1 MTIQLALIAVLV
13 LLLAGAVG
21 TVSARRPIGRNF
33 VYLTSLLVCATL
45 VVASL
50 LYLLRGAHA
59 EVESLVLPIGL
70 PWLGAHVELNLIA
83 AMFLLVVNLGGAS
96 ASLYGLGYGS
106 HEQEPGRVVPIFPV
120 FLAAMNLV
128 VLAADAFSFL
138 LSWEF
143 MSLSSW
149 ALVMAHHRD
158 PDNRRAGFVYLVMAS
173 FGTLSLLLAFGLLAG
188 PDGGYAFADMRLEG
202 HESVRTGIV
211 FCLVLIGCGSKAGI
225 VPLHAWLPL
234 AHPAAPSHV
243 SALMSGV
250 MTKVAVYGFVRIVFD
265 LLGPPQTW
273 WSVVVLSVGA
283 ITALMGVLH
292 ALMQHDLKRLLA
304 YHTVENIGIIFIG
317 LGLALAFESDGLNT
331 AAALAFVA
339 ALFHVFNHSLFKS
352 LLFYGA
358 GAVLTATGERNMDRL
373 GGLTH
378 RMPIT
383 AFTFLVGSMA
393 ISALPP
399 LNGFVSEWLTFQ
411 AILISPQLGQ
421 WGLKFLIPA
430 VGAMLALSAALA
442 AACFVKAYGMTFL
455 GRPRSAAAETP
466 VDAHPASLAAMI
478 ALVALCLLAGIA
490 PGYVID
496 AITPVT
502 DLLRW
507 WPHTTSSRSAM
518 AHDRADR
525 ADAQFVQ
532 RLHPIPVHGAR
543 RRTRRVHDSPVL
555 VARDPPRTAVGLR
568 LSGSQSRHA
577 IHRRQFR
584 SADPARVRHAAVPGA
599 RTRRHAAP
607 RRSAR
612 RAFPCRHPRSDLGV
626 ALRTPRQGSPVH
638 RDVREPVAVA
648 DDPAIPRTG
657 IHCARQSPVA
667 AGVHAMIRDYVLQ
680 AGQLLLTLL
689 LAPLLTGFIR
699 KVKARLMQRQGPP
712 LLQPY
717 RDLIKLSKKE
727 VVLAD
732 NASWLF
738 RVAPYLIFSATWTAA
753 ALVPTFATGLP
764 FSRSVDL
771 LAIVALLG
779 SARFFLALVGLDVGT
794 SFGGIGASREVMIA
808 SLAEPALIVVA
819 FTLAL
824 IAGST
829 QLSEIAAFMTSG
841 DVGLRV
847 SLGLA
852 LGALI
857 IVAIA
862 ENARIP
868 VDNPATHLE
877 LTMVHEAMVL
887 EYSGRHL
894 AVLEL
899 ASSLKLLLYVALIA
913 AVFVPWGLAT
923 SGAPP
928 GHYVIGVA
936 AFLAKVVFAGA
947 LLALFET
954 TIAKMRVFRVPE
966 FLGISLMLALL
977 AALLMFVTRS
987 L

>member
-21 TVSARRPIGRNF
+21 TVSACRPIGRNL
-33 VYLTSLLVCATL
+33 VYLTSLLASATL

-70 PWLGAHVELNLIA
+70 PWLGAHVELDLIA

-106 HEQEPGRVVPIFPV
+106 HEEEPGRVVPIFPI

-158 PDNRRAGFVYLVMAS
+158 PANRRAGFVYLVMAT
-173 FGTLSLLLAFGLLAG
+173 FGTLGLLLAFGLLAG
-188 PDGGYAFADMRLEG
+188 PDGGYAFADMRLSGDEG
-202 HESVRTGIV
+202 VRTGLV

-273 WSVVVLSVGA
+273 WSVVVLSVGS

-292 ALMQHDLKRLLA
+292 ALTQRDLKRLLA
-304 YHTVENIGIIFIG
+304 YSTIENIGIIFIG

-442 AACFVKAYGMTFL
+442 AACFVKAYGLTFL

-466 VDAHPASLAAMI
+466 VDARPASLTAMI
-478 ALVALCLLAGIA
+478 MLVALCLLTGIA

-502 DLLRW
+502 DLFVGGHILLQADQPLFTIVPIAPTR
-507 WPHTTSSRSAM
+507 SSYNGLAVFLFTALAAGLAAYTIHRFSSHAIR
-518 AHDRADR
+518 RAPTWDCGFPDPNPATQYT
-525 ADAQFVQ
+525 ADSFAQ
-532 RLHPIPVHGAR
+532 PI
-543 RRTRRVHDSPVL
+543 RRVFGTL
-555 VARDPPRTAVGLR
+555 LFQAREHVDMPGPGDMRAA
-568 LSGSQSRHA
+568 H
-577 IHRRQFR
+577 F
-584 SADPARVRHAAVPGA
+584 RVR
-599 RTRRHAAP
+599 
-607 RRSAR
+607 
-612 RAFPCRHPRSDLGV
+612 
-626 ALRTPRQGSPVH
+626 
-638 RDVREPVAVA
+638 
-648 DDPAIPRTG
+648 I
-657 IHCARQSPVA
+657 
-667 AGVHAMIRDYVLQ
+667 
-680 AGQLLLTLL
+680 
-689 LAPLLTGFIR
+689 
-699 KVKARLMQRQGPP
+699 
-712 LLQPY
+712 
-717 RDLIKLSKKE
+717 RDLIWEWLYEPLAKG
-727 VVLAD
+727 VLA
-732 NASWLF
+732 
-738 RVAPYLIFSATWTAA
+738 VATYANRSQLLTIRQYLGLVFI
-753 ALVPTFATGLP
+753 ALVSLL
-764 FSRSVDL
+764 SL
-771 LAIVALLG
+771 LA
-779 SARFFLALVGLDVGT
+779 
-794 SFGGIGASREVMIA
+794 
-808 SLAEPALIVVA
+808 
-819 FTLAL
+819 FT
-824 IAGST
+824 
-829 QLSEIAAFMTSG
+829 Q
-841 DVGLRV
+841 
-847 SLGLA
+847 
-852 LGALI
+852 
-857 IVAIA
+857 
-862 ENARIP
+862 
-868 VDNPATHLE
+868 
-877 LTMVHEAMVL
+877 
-887 EYSGRHL
+887 
-894 AVLEL
+894 
-899 ASSLKLLLYVALIA
+899 
-913 AVFVPWGLAT
+913 
-923 SGAPP
+923 
-928 GHYVIGVA
+928 
-936 AFLAKVVFAGA
+936 
-947 LLALFET
+947 
-954 TIAKMRVFRVPE
+954 
-966 FLGISLMLALL
+966 
-977 AALLMFVTRS
+977 
-987 L
+987 